1 MGHNNLTDPENTDLL
16 LDEVGDSPDVELQ
29 ERPHEGRWDPEQ
41 LLIAEGQV
49 EELPNEKE
57 TDAEFGNDILGKA
70 ENPVFLYLRE
80 VRSVPLLSREEE
92 VKLAQKIEE
101 GEAQIAAET
110 LSSPF
115 ALHLAL
121 DLAEKVAGGLIDVRD
136 VVNDKD
142 ETSPDL
148 LVDEKILKA
157 RFRTQMRKLRRLAWS
172 YERTNGQLGKRMTE
186 QGGKRLSKKLI
197 RQRGKIAAAIQ
208 GLQLKRGQID
218 LIVEG
223 HKKAYERLKE
233 LERKIH
239 GNTKKGGAI
248 RIIEKEIGMPAQEI
262 GRRVGTILEK
272 KAQVALAKNNFV
284 EANLRLVAAIAK
296 KYCGKGLPLL
306 DLIQE
311 GNIGLMKAVDKFN
324 YRFGFRFST
333 YASWWI
339 RQAITRSLSDHS
351 RTIRIPVHMVEMVKK
366 LTQTVR
372 YLEYQ
377 LGRRPTLEE
386 IAAELGTTAEKA
398 QTILNLVKEP
408 VSLEAPVA
416 DGEESCLGDLIK
428 NERSPDPEEEVI
440 YLKFQE
446 ETRRVLAT
454 LSPREEKIIRMRFG
468 INEKSDYTLEETGN
482 VFGVT
487 RERIRQI
494 EATAL
499 RKLRYPQRIA
509 ALKAAQQLKP
519 KAGG

>member
-1 MGHNNLTDPENTDLL
+1 MGHNNLKDPENTDLL

-29 ERPHEGRWDPEQ
+29 EQPHEGSWDPEQ
-41 LLIAEGQV
+41 LIIAEGQV
-49 EELPNEKE
+49 EELPDEKE
-57 TDAEFGNDILGKA
+57 TDTDSESDALEKA
-70 ENPVFLYLRE
+70 ENPVFHYLRGL
-80 VRSVPLLSREEE
+80 RSVPLLSREEE

-101 GEAQIAAET
+101 GEAQIATET

-121 DLAEKVAGGLIDVRD
+121 DLAEKVAAGLIEVRD

-142 ETSPDL
+142 GTSLDL

-157 RFRTQMRKLRRLAWS
+157 RFRTQMRKLQRLAWS
-172 YERTNGQLGKRMTE
+172 YERTTGQLDKRMTE
-186 QGGKRLSKKLI
+186 RRGKQLNKKLI
-197 RQRGKIAAAIQ
+197 RQRGKIAAAIKN
-208 GLQLKRGQID
+208 LQLKRRQID
-218 LIVEG
+218 FIVEG
-223 HKKAYERLKE
+223 HKKANERLKE
-233 LERKIH
+233 LEREIH
-239 GNTKKGGAI
+239 GKAKKGAAI

-262 GRRVGTILEK
+262 ERRVRTIFDK
-272 KAQVALAKNNFV
+272 KAQVALIRNRFV
-284 EANLRLVAAIAK
+284 EANLRLVVAIAK
-296 KYCGKGLPLL
+296 KHCGRGLPLP

-351 RTIRIPVHMVEMVKK
+351 RTIRIPVHMVEMAKK

-372 YLEYQ
+372 YLRYQ

-386 IAAELGTTAEKA
+386 IAAEMETTAEKA

-408 VSLEAPVA
+408 VSLETPIA
-416 DGEESCLGDLIK
+416 DGEETCLGNLIK

-446 ETRRVLAT
+446 ETRRILAT

-468 INEKSDYTLEETGN
+468 INEKTDYTLEETGN

-494 EATAL
+494 EAAAL
-499 RKLRYPQRIA
+499 RKLRYPQRTA
-509 ALKAAQQLKP
+509 AP
-519 KAGG
+519 KATATKV